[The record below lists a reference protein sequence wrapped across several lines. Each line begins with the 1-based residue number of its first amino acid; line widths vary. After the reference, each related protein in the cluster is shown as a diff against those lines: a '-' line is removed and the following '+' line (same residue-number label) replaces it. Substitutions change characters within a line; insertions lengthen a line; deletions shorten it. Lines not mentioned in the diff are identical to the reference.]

1 MENINKRHS
10 VELIPDKCIGCT
22 DCIKRCPTEAIR
34 VRNSKATIDEN
45 LCIDCGV
52 CIRVCRNHAKRA
64 VTNSLDVIRDERFK
78 YRVVIPAPSLY
89 SQFLRNTSINAVLTA
104 LKRIGFDDVL
114 EVSRAAEMITAETV
128 KILTEEECPKP
139 MISSACPAV
148 IRLMAMRFPSLMDN
162 IMPVSAP
169 IDVAASAARQMAM
182 RKGYEPDEIGV
193 FFISPCSAKATAAMY
208 PIGMDK
214 SDVDG
219 VISIA
224 DVYLPLRNIMAKL
237 DPSEYEDLC
246 QRSFEGM
253 GWAATG
259 GESADPRIENAI
271 AVDGL
276 ENVIRVLEQ
285 VEDGQ
290 LDDVDFIEANACMSG
305 CVGGPLTVINGYVAR
320 NILKKVRQNAASIP
334 PCRER
339 TVDIPRGS
347 VSLRLKNRI
356 SPANHMRFGQDMG
369 EAIKNMEDIE
379 AIYAELPHIDCGSC
393 GAPNCNAFAED
404 VVLDGIPVEDCIFMM
419 RRKVKELAEEM
430 ADLAAKMPQTM
441 TGEKAGN

>member
-1 MENINKRHS
+1 
-10 VELIPDKCIGCT
+10 
-22 DCIKRCPTEAIR
+22 
-34 VRNSKATIDEN
+34 

-64 VTNSLDVIRDERFK
+64 VTNGLDVINDKRFK
-78 YRVVIPAPSLY
+78 YKVVIPAPSLY

-114 EVSRAAEMITAETV
+114 EVSRAAEMVTEETV
-128 KILTEEECPKP
+128 KVLKEEARLKP

-162 IMPVSAP
+162 IMPVAAP
-169 IDVAASAARQMAM
+169 IDVAASAARRMAM
-182 RKGYEPDEIGV
+182 RKGYKADEVGV

-208 PIGMDK
+208 PIGMEK

-259 GESADPRIENAI
+259 GESADARIENAI

-305 CVGGPLTVINGYVAR
+305 CVGGPLTVVNGYVAR
-320 NILKKVRQNAASIP
+320 NVLKKVRANAASIP
-334 PCRER
+334 TDRGR
-339 TVDIPRGS
+339 AVDIPKGS
-347 VSLRLKNRI
+347 VNLRLTKKI
-356 SPANHMRFGQDMG
+356 SAANLQRFGQDMG

-379 AIYAELPHIDCGSC
+379 AIYAQLPHIDCGSC

-430 ADLAAKMPQTM
+430 ADLAKKMPQTM
-441 TGEKAGN
+441 TGD